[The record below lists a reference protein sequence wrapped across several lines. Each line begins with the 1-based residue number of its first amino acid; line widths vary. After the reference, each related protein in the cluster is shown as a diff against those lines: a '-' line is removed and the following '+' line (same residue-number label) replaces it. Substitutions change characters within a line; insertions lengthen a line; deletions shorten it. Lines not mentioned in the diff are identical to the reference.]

1 MAHAPSL
8 RNFNQTRMVDVV
20 CSNNGKSVRAR
31 VISQDRGRLVVTLPG
46 DQEVTMLPNPS
57 KPGMYV
63 ARMAGLEFTC
73 VPGVAR
79 P

>member
-8 RNFNQTRMVDVV
+8 RNLNQTRMVDVV
-20 CSNNGKSVRAR
+20 CTNNGKSVRAR
-31 VISQDRGRLVVTLPG
+31 VNRQDKTRLVVTLPG
-46 DQEVTMLPNPS
+46 DQEVTMQANPS

-79 P
+79 T